1 VIRTLALIVRKPG
14 VTRAEFRDH
23 YETIHAPLAL
33 PHMQGL
39 THYLRNHVTETLGGA
54 EPSFDVMTEFGYARP
69 EDVEHILGVL
79 QSPEGEAIRRDEL
92 TFMDTARNT
101 FFAVGEPSLVRG
113 SQAVPEGAVKVAA
126 LAKAAAEGALAPLLE
141 LGPSRAVTQP
151 VLGGP
156 HGEPPWD
163 EVAFLWYDPGV
174 LEDERLRAWAPDAAA
189 AALVRV
195 EACRTLL

>member
-1 VIRTLALIVRKPG
+1 MIRTLALIVRKPG
-14 VTRAEFRDH
+14 VSRAEFRDH

-39 THYLRNHVTETLGGA
+39 AHYLRNHVAETLSGV
-54 EPSFDVMTEFGYARP
+54 EPIFDVMTEFGYARP
-69 EDVEHILGVL
+69 EDIEHIMEVL

-92 TFMDTARNT
+92 TFMDTVRNT
-101 FFAVGEPSLVRG
+101 FFAIGDPILVRG
-113 SQAVPEGAVKVAA
+113 THEVPEGGVKVAA
-126 LAKAAAEGALAPLLE
+126 LAKAAEEEALVPLLE
-141 LGPSRAVTQP
+141 VGPLRAVTHT

-156 HGEPPWD
+156 HGDPPWD
-163 EVAFLWYDPGV
+163 EVAFLWYAPGA

-195 EACRTLL
+195 EACQTLL